1 MSRFIAVFSSD
12 LSLTLPVVQSLS
24 SRVVLCPP
32 DGVSIEVSARVERD
46 ILKQLIER
54 SDRSVVLKT
63 GVASTRT
70 AAFLAARFCS
80 GSIVPAG
87 KEREFSA
94 TFPIQPLFPY
104 AGAHP
109 DLFRVL
115 DHWGI
120 RTIGQLANLP
130 ERELSIRL
138 GEAGLHLR
146 RMARGEDTEPFY
158 PGIAELEFE
167 ERESLDWAV
176 DSLESLAFIL
186 NTLLR
191 RLCARLQTHG
201 KATDSIGLIL
211 KLDDRSSYERRLQ
224 LAYPMKDPKTLL
236 SILRLKL
243 QSDPPRAAIL
253 EVLLQAEPT
262 RARTPQHHLFQPK
275 TASNPELLPRTLARL
290 QALVGDGNVGSPTLL
305 DSHRPDA
312 VRIRPFQLVD
322 STKQKREK
330 RKSDPIDSPEREL
343 STFLPIKPGVECA
356 PLSLRRIRPPVPA
369 LIRPNQILVRA
380 GPWRSSG
387 DWWTGTSEAE
397 GWSHDQWD
405 IEFTDGA
412 VCRVFWDHDRSGW
425 FVDGVYD

>member
-1 MSRFIAVFSSD
+1 MPRFIAVFSSD
-12 LSLTLPVVQSLS
+12 LSLTLPVAQSLS
-24 SRVVLCPP
+24 PRVALCPP
-32 DGVSIEVSARVERD
+32 DGVFIEVSARIESD
-46 ILKQLIER
+46 ILEQLIER
-54 SDRSVVLKT
+54 SDRSVILKT

-70 AAFLAARFCS
+70 AAFLAARFRS

-87 KEREFSA
+87 KEREFAA

-120 RTIGQLANLP
+120 RTMGQLANLP
-130 ERELSIRL
+130 ERELSLRL
-138 GEAGLHLR
+138 GEVGLHLR
-146 RMARGEDTEPFY
+146 RMARGEDTEPFF
-158 PGIAELEFE
+158 PGIAEPHFE
-167 ERESLDWAV
+167 ERESLDWSV
-176 DSLESLAFIL
+176 DSLESLSFIF
-186 NTLLR
+186 NTLLG

-201 KATDSIGLIL
+201 KATDSIRLIL
-211 KLDDRSSYERRLQ
+211 KLDNQSSYERRLQ

-243 QSDPPRAAIL
+243 QSDPPQAAIL
-253 EVLLQAEPT
+253 EILLQAEPT

-275 TASNPELLPRTLARL
+275 AASNPEMLPRTLARL
-290 QALVGDGNVGSPTLL
+290 QALVGDGNVGSPTSL

-312 VRIRPFQLVD
+312 VRIRPFQLAE
-322 STKQKREK
+322 SRKQKRKK
-330 RKSDPIDSPEREL
+330 RKPAPIDSPKGEI
-343 STFLPIKPGVECA
+343 STFAPIGPGIERA

-369 LIRPNQILVRA
+369 SIRPSQILVRA

-387 DWWTGTSEAE
+387 EWWTGTSETK

-405 IEFTDGA
+405 IEFTNGA

-425 FVDGVYD
+425 FVDGIYD

>member
-12 LSLTLPVVQSLS
+12 LPLTLPVVQSLS
-24 SRVVLCPP
+24 PRVALCPP
-32 DGVSIEVSARVERD
+32 DGVFLEVSSRVERD
-46 ILKQLIER
+46 ILEQLIER

-70 AAFLAARFCS
+70 AAFLAAKFRS

-94 TFPIQPLFPY
+94 TFPIRPLFRY

-109 DLFRVL
+109 ELFRVL

-120 RTIGQLANLP
+120 RTMGQLANLP
-130 ERELSIRL
+130 ERELSLRL

-146 RMARGEDTEPFY
+146 RMARGEDTEPFF
-158 PGIAELEFE
+158 PGVAEPHFE

-176 DSLESLAFIL
+176 DSAESLAFIF
-186 NTLLR
+186 NTLLG
-191 RLCARLQTHG
+191 RLCSRLQTHG
-201 KATDSIGLIL
+201 KATDSIRLIL
-211 KLDDRSSYERRLQ
+211 KLDNRSSYERRLR

-243 QSDPPRAAIL
+243 QSDPPQAAIL
-253 EVLLQAEPT
+253 EVFLQAEPT

-275 TASNPELLPRTLARL
+275 TASNPEMLPRTLARL

-305 DSHRPDA
+305 DSHHPDA
-312 VRIRPFQLVD
+312 VRIRPFQLAE
-322 STKQKREK
+322 SRKQRRKK
-330 RKSDPIDSPEREL
+330 RKSAPIDSPEEEI
-343 STFLPIKPGVECA
+343 SSFPPIEPGIGCA

-369 LIRPNQILVRA
+369 LIYPSQILVRA

-387 DWWTGTSEAE
+387 EWWTGTSETK

-405 IEFTDGA
+405 IEFADGA

-425 FVDGVYD
+425 FVDGIYD

>member
-1 MSRFIAVFSSD
+1 MSRFIAAFSSD
-12 LSLTLPVVQSLS
+12 LPLTLPVVQSLS
-24 SRVVLCPP
+24 PRVALCPP
-32 DGVSIEVSARVERD
+32 DGVFVEVSARVEGD

-70 AAFLAARFCS
+70 AAFLAARFRS

-104 AGAHP
+104 AGVHP

-115 DHWGI
+115 DQWGI
-120 RTIGQLANLP
+120 RTMGQLANLP
-130 ERELSIRL
+130 ERELSLRL

-146 RMARGEDTEPFY
+146 RMARGEDIEPFY
-158 PGIAELEFE
+158 PEIAEPHFE
-167 ERESLDWAV
+167 EQKTLDWAV
-176 DSLESLAFIL
+176 DSSESLAFIF
-186 NTLLR
+186 NTLLG

-201 KATDSIGLIL
+201 KATDSIHLIL
-211 KLDDRSSYERRLQ
+211 KLDNRSSYERRLR

-243 QSDPPRAAIL
+243 QSDPPQAAIL
-253 EVLLQAEPT
+253 EVFLQAEPT
-262 RARTPQHHLFQPK
+262 QARTPQQHLFQPK

-312 VRIRPFQLVD
+312 VRIRPFQLVE
-322 STKQKREK
+322 SKKQKRKK
-330 RKSDPIDSPEREL
+330 RKSDPIDRPKEEI
-343 STFLPIKPGVECA
+343 STFSTTGPGAEYA

-369 LIRPNQILVRA
+369 LIRPSQILVRA

-387 DWWTGTSEAE
+387 EWWTGKSKAE
-397 GWSHDQWD
+397 GWSQDQWD

-412 VCRVFWDHDRSGW
+412 VCRVFWDHDRNGW
-425 FVDGVYD
+425 FVDGIYD

>member
-12 LSLTLPVVQSLS
+12 LPLTLPVVQSLS
-24 SRVVLCPP
+24 PRVALCPP
-32 DGVSIEVSARVERD
+32 DGVFVEVSARVEGD

-70 AAFLAARFCS
+70 AAFLAARFRS

-104 AGAHP
+104 AGVHP
-109 DLFRVL
+109 ALFRVL
-115 DHWGI
+115 DQWGI
-120 RTIGQLANLP
+120 RTMGQLANLP
-130 ERELSIRL
+130 ERELSLRL

-146 RMARGEDTEPFY
+146 RMARGEDIEPFY
-158 PGIAELEFE
+158 PEIAEPHFE
-167 ERESLDWAV
+167 ERKTLDWAV
-176 DSLESLAFIL
+176 DSSESLAFIF
-186 NTLLR
+186 NTLLG

-201 KATDSIGLIL
+201 KATDSIHLIL
-211 KLDDRSSYERRLQ
+211 KLDNRSSYERRLR

-243 QSDPPRAAIL
+243 QSDPPQAAIL
-253 EVLLQAEPT
+253 EVFLQAEPT
-262 RARTPQHHLFQPK
+262 QARTPQQHLFQPK

-312 VRIRPFQLVD
+312 VRIRPFQLVE
-322 STKQKREK
+322 SKRQKRKKGTALSENPK
-330 RKSDPIDSPEREL
+330 EEISPYFPVE
-343 STFLPIKPGVECA
+343 PGIECA
-356 PLSLRRIRPPVPA
+356 SLSLRRIRPPVPA
-369 LIRPNQILVRA
+369 LIRPSQILVRA

-387 DWWTGTSEAE
+387 EWWTGTSEAE

-412 VCRVFWDHDRSGW
+412 VCRVFWDHDRNGW
-425 FVDGVYD
+425 FVDGIYD

>member
-12 LSLTLPVVQSLS
+12 LPLTLPVVQSLS
-24 SRVVLCPP
+24 PRVSLCPP
-32 DGVSIEVSARVERD
+32 DGVFVEVSARVERD
-46 ILKQLIER
+46 ILEQLIER
-54 SDRSVVLKT
+54 SDRSVVLNT

-70 AAFLAARFCS
+70 AAFLAARFRS
-80 GSIVPAG
+80 GSIVPTG

-104 AGAHP
+104 AGVHP

-120 RTIGQLANLP
+120 RTMGQLANLP
-130 ERELSIRL
+130 ERELSLRL

-158 PGIAELEFE
+158 PGIAEPHFE

-176 DSLESLAFIL
+176 DSLESLAFIF
-186 NTLLR
+186 NTLLG

-201 KATDSIGLIL
+201 KATDSIRLIL
-211 KLDDRSSYERRLQ
+211 KLDNKPSYERRLQ

-243 QSDPPRAAIL
+243 QSDPPQAAIL
-253 EVLLQAEPT
+253 EVFLQAEPT
-262 RARTPQHHLFQPK
+262 RARTPQHHLFRPK
-275 TASNPELLPRTLARL
+275 AASNPEMLPRTLARL
-290 QALVGDGNVGSPTLL
+290 QALVGDGNVGSPALL

-312 VRIRPFQLVD
+312 VRIRPFQLVE
-322 STKQKREK
+322 SRKQSRKKR
-330 RKSDPIDSPEREL
+330 SAPTDSPKEEI
-343 STFLPIKPGVECA
+343 SPYYPIEPGIESA
-356 PLSLRRIRPPVPA
+356 SLSLRRIRPPVPA
-369 LIRPNQILVRA
+369 LIRPSQILARA

-387 DWWTGTSEAE
+387 EWWTGKSEAK

-405 IEFTDGA
+405 IEFAEGA
-412 VCRVFWDHDRSGW
+412 VCRVYWDHDKSSW
-425 FVDGVYD
+425 FVDGIYD

>member
-1 MSRFIAVFSSD
+1 MPRFIAVFSSD

-24 SRVVLCPP
+24 PRVALCPP
-32 DGVSIEVSARVERD
+32 DGVFVETSARVERD

-70 AAFLAARFCS
+70 AAFLAARFRS

-94 TFPIQPLFPY
+94 SFPIQPFLPY

-120 RTIGQLANLP
+120 RTMGQLASLP
-130 ERELSIRL
+130 ERELSLRL

-158 PGIAELEFE
+158 PGIAEPHFE
-167 ERESLDWAV
+167 ERESLDWSV
-176 DSLESLAFIL
+176 DSLESLAFIFK
-186 NTLLR
+186 TLLG

-201 KATDSIGLIL
+201 KATDSIRLIL
-211 KLDDRSSYERRLQ
+211 KLDNRSYYERRLQ
-224 LAYPMKDPKTLL
+224 LAYPMKDPRTLL

-243 QSDPPRAAIL
+243 QSDPPQAAIL
-253 EVLLQAEPT
+253 EVFLEAEPT
-262 RARTPQHHLFQPK
+262 RARTPQHHLFQAK
-275 TASNPELLPRTLARL
+275 AVSNPEMLPRTLARL

-305 DSHRPDA
+305 NSHHPDA
-312 VRIRPFQLVD
+312 VRIRPFQLVE
-322 STKQKREK
+322 SRK
-330 RKSDPIDSPEREL
+330 RKRKKRRLDPIDSPEKEI
-343 STFLPIKPGVECA
+343 SSFLLIKQGAECA

-387 DWWTGTSEAE
+387 EWWTGTSETK

-425 FVDGVYD
+425 FVDGIYD